1 MTEHHERLQLRDVL
15 SPVIAKPLIVSVGLM
30 VFQQF
35 SGVNAM
41 LFNAATIFGTAGFS
55 NGKLASITVGL
66 VQFVGTG
73 LACLL
78 MDKAG
83 RRILL

>member
-1 MTEHHERLQLRDVL
+1 MRDVL
-15 SPVIAKPLIVSVGLM
+15 SPVIAKPLIISTGLM

-35 SGVNAM
+35 SGVNAV

-55 NGKLASITVGL
+55 NGKLVSITVGL